1 MTLQEAKQQA
11 REKMMPQCRM
21 CKECDGVACRGE
33 VPGMGGKGTG
43 ASFIRNVEAL
53 KNITLHL
60 KTIHEVKDADLSFT
74 LFGKTLSMPVMPAPA
89 TGVNI
94 NMGNKMSEKD
104 YIRGVVKGSEKA
116 GILPMV
122 GDSAFKSFLE
132 DNLSVLQE
140 ENMAGIPFIKPWN
153 QEELFARIDLAMASN
168 PVAIGVDIDSAGLD
182 TLKIHGHRVDP
193 KSLEELKAIK
203 AYLTVPFIV
212 KGIMTVDEAML
223 AVEAGA
229 DAIVVSNHGGRVL
242 DHARATIS
250 VLPDIAKAVNGRVP
264 VLADG
269 GIRSGVDVFKF
280 LALGADAVLIG
291 RPFAQYAIGG
301 GEEAVELYAK
311 KVAQELKG
319 AMLLTG
325 IKDLQ
330 TLKEQGRSALHFEV

>member
-1 MTLQEAKQQA
+1 
-11 REKMMPQCRM
+11 MPQCRM

-53 KNITLHL
+53 KRITLNL
-60 KTIHEVKDADLSFT
+60 KTIHEVKEADLSYT
-74 LFGKTLSMPVMPAPA
+74 LFGHSMRMPVMPAPV

-104 YIRGVVKGSEKA
+104 YIRGVVKGSEQV

-153 QEELFARIDLAMASN
+153 QDELFARIDLAMASN

-212 KGIMTVDEAML
+212 KGIMTAEEAL
-223 AVEAGA
+223 IAAEAGA

-250 VLPDIAKAVNGRVP
+250 VLPEIAQAVNGKIP

-301 GEEAVELYAK
+301 GEEAVALYANK
-311 KVAQELKG
+311 IAQELRG

-325 IKDLQ
+325 IKDLAS
-330 TLKEQGRSALHFEV
+330 LKAEGRNALHFEEN

>member
-1 MTLQEAKQQA
+1 MTLQEVKQSA

-43 ASFIRNVEAL
+43 SSFIRNVQEI
-53 KNITLHL
+53 KRYTLNL
-60 KTIHEVKDADLSFT
+60 KTIHDVKEADTSFT
-74 LFGKTLSMPVMPAPA
+74 LFGHTLSIPVMPAPV

-104 YIRGVVKGSEKA
+104 YIRGVVKGSEKV

-132 DNLSVLQE
+132 DNLQVLQE
-140 ENMAGIPFIKPWN
+140 ENISGIPFIKPWN
-153 QEELFARIDLAMASN
+153 QAELFARIDLAMTSN

-193 KSLEELKAIK
+193 KSMEELKAIK

-212 KGIMTVDEAML
+212 KGIMTVEEALL

-250 VLPDIAKAVNGRVP
+250 VLPTIAEAVDGRIP

-269 GIRSGVDVFKF
+269 GIRNGVDVFKF

-301 GEEAVELYAK
+301 GEEAVELYAHK
-311 KVAQELKG
+311 IAQELKG

-325 IKDLQ
+325 IKDLA
-330 TLKEQGRSALHFEV
+330 TLKKEGRNVLHFEG